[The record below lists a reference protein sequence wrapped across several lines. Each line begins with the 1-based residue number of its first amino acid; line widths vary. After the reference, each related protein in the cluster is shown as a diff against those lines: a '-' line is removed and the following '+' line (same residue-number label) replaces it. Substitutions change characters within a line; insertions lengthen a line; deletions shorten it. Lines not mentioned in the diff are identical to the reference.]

1 MNWYITFSD
10 SAHEIVD
17 DVQLLGGYK
26 LHRYAN
32 TAGVP
37 CSAIYSEGGF
47 LCFSAPRDREEALI
61 ECWNKLVEECC

>member
-1 MNWYITFSD
+1 MVDMYYY

-26 LHRYAN
+26 LHRYTN

-37 CSAIYSEGGF
+37 CSAIYSNGF
-47 LCFSAPRDREEALI
+47 LCFSAPREREENLV

>member
-1 MNWYITFSD
+1 MATETYD

-26 LHRYAN
+26 LHRYTN

-37 CSAIYSEGGF
+37 YSAILSGNGCF
-47 LCFSAPRDREEALI
+47 QLFSAPRDREEAMI